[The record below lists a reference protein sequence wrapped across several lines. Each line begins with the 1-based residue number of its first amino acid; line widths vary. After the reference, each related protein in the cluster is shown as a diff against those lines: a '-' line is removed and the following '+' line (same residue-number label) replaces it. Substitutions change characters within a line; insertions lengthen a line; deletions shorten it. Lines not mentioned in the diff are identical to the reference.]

1 MQQGLAL
8 KEQTIKVISMEYP
21 SKNTALILVDPYND
35 FMSPKGKAWPL
46 ASKVT
51 KEVNLI
57 EHMQAITQ
65 RCRQQGWTIAY
76 APHHRF
82 KKGSFS
88 ERKYLHPSQILQ
100 QKSASFKADS
110 FGSEFYPS
118 LSPQAGDTISSEH
131 DCSSGFTGTNL
142 HEQLSNKGITHVV
155 LAGFLSNTCIE
166 STARSAID
174 LGYHVTLLDDAV
186 SAWSP
191 VDHKAAVEVN
201 YPLLAHRLTN
211 TRNFLRA
218 FHMETS
224 PC

>member
-1 MQQGLAL
+1 
-8 KEQTIKVISMEYP
+8 MEYP

-51 KEVNLI
+51 KQVNLI
-57 EHMQAITQ
+57 EHMQAVTKL
-65 RCRQQGWTIAY
+65 CRDEDWVIAY
-76 APHHRF
+76 APHHRY

-88 ERKYLHPSQILQ
+88 DRKYLHPSQILQ
-100 QKSASFKADS
+100 KMTSSFKANS

-118 LSPQAGDTISSEH
+118 FLPKEGDIISSEH

-142 HEQLSNKGITHVV
+142 HEQLTKKRITHVV

-186 SAWSP
+186 SAWTP
-191 VDHKAAVEVN
+191 MDHKAAVEVN
-201 YPLLAHRLTN
+201 YPLLAHHLTN
-211 TRNFLRA
+211 TQDFLIGL
-218 FHMETS
+218 S
-224 PC
+224 

>member
-1 MQQGLAL
+1 
-8 KEQTIKVISMEYP
+8 MEYP

-46 ASKVT
+46 VSKVT
-51 KEVNLI
+51 KQVNLI
-57 EHMQAITQ
+57 ENMQAVTE
-65 RCRQQGWTIAY
+65 RCRDEGWVIAY
-76 APHHRF
+76 APHHRY

-88 ERKYLHPSQILQ
+88 DRKYLHPSQILQ
-100 QKSASFKADS
+100 KMTSSFKANS

-118 LSPQAGDTISSEH
+118 FLPQDSDIISSEH

-142 HEQLSNKGITHVV
+142 HEQLAQQGITHVV

-186 SAWSP
+186 SAWTP
-191 VDHKAAVEVN
+191 KDHKAAVEVN
-201 YPLLAHRLTN
+201 YPLLAHNLTN
-211 TRNFLRA
+211 TKDFLVGL
-218 FHMETS
+218 S
-224 PC
+224 